1 MMQWINQQTFD
12 GLAFTN
18 KDGNLQETVR
28 QESELLKALREFVP
42 EAELCYRISYD
53 ENGCENYC
61 HSVCTCFRRDGIL
74 FFVRKQTYP
83 KTNYLISFDW
93 SNLKYADN
101 GSYHKAFQHFD
112 RPNHIGVLSRR
123 KIDDRVNYFTEGYR
137 NMERIDRE
145 NEPTI
150 GSFRKRLEA
159 LPEIIWSSNNK
170 GSIERNGLIYSFEI
184 HPTYYY
190 EQVRLDSRLQTLDDF
205 LVLSDNQYKR
215 Q

>member
-12 GLAFTN
+12 GLTFTN
-18 KDGNLQETVR
+18 KDRHLQEAVR

-53 ENGCENYC
+53 ENGCKNYC
-61 HSVCTCFRRDGIL
+61 HGVFTCFRRDGIL

-101 GSYHKAFQHFD
+101 GSYHKAFQHLN
-112 RPNHIGVLSRR
+112 RPKHIGVFSRR
-123 KIDDRVNYFTEGYR
+123 KIDDWVNYFTEGYR
-137 NMERIDRE
+137 NMEGIDRE
-145 NEPTI
+145 NEQRI
-150 GSFRKRLEA
+150 GLFRKRLKE
-159 LPEIIWSSNNK
+159 LPEIIWSSDNK
-170 GSIERNGLIYSFEI
+170 GSIERNGLTYWFEI
-184 HPTYYY
+184 HPTYNY
-190 EQVRLDSRLQTLDDF
+190 EQIRLDSRLQTLDDF
-205 LVLSDNQYKR
+205 LALSDNQYKR

>member
-18 KDGNLQETVR
+18 KDGNLKEAIR

-61 HSVCTCFRRDGIL
+61 HGVCTCFRRDGIL

-93 SNLKYADN
+93 SHLKYADN

-112 RPNHIGVLSRR
+112 RSNHIGVLSRR

-137 NMERIDRE
+137 NMERIDWE
-145 NEPTI
+145 NEQTI

-159 LPEIIWSSNNK
+159 LPEIIWSSDNK
-170 GSIERNGLIYSFEI
+170 GSIERNGLTYSFEI

-190 EQVRLDSRLQTLDDF
+190 EQVQLDSRLQTLDDF
-205 LVLSDNQYKR
+205 LALSDNQYKG